1 MKVVPQ
7 TQELNFTYLPNG
19 AEIISL
25 DAFNRCRWGFDVN
38 ELCIFRIWYNFH
50 SINIDHFINMDII
63 YWKCYK

>member
-25 DAFNRCRWGFDVN
+25 DAFNRCYWR
-38 ELCIFRIWYNFH
+38 LISMYNV
-50 SINIDHFINMDII
+50 
-63 YWKCYK
+63 YRE